1 MPHTGRRTP
10 STEGLR
16 LVAPALVLV
25 TVVTG
30 TALGAV
36 LATSLGLM
44 PLVGEPRLS
53 LDAFTSLSNDL
64 GAATGES
71 LLTAATAT
79 LIAAA
84 VGLAIASTCLHVRL
98 ARRAVIGLAVV
109 VVTVPHLIGA
119 AATALLLSDV
129 GLAQRWTGVATSSWP
144 ELVGGRWPWATVLEL
159 AWKESAFVALVI
171 VAAVGRRYR
180 ELAEIASVLGATPRQ
195 RWRRVLVP
203 LAGPALVGPPHPT
216 RRTSRTV
223 PTPGAVGT
231 CRTRWWRLP
240 TASMVS
246 AGSTARVWRGRRPT
260 PHLHVA
266 GHRHSSVGVQSSD
279 HREYGDSRNHT
290 ESCHHDRSRSGL
302 WSRGDVH
309 VGEQAVSQH
318 RQRFRVGPTQQPCD
332 LIGSE

>member
-16 LVAPALVLV
+16 LVAPALSLV

-203 LAGPALVGPPHPT
+203 LAGPALTSASLIVFVYSLGTYEVARLLGRAYPEPLPVLAYRLFT
-216 RRTSRTV
+216 DVDIAARPQAAAAAVVVTALGVVAAVAVLPVVRRLDTD
-223 PTPGAVGT
+223 G
-231 CRTRWWRLP
+231 
-240 TASMVS
+240 
-246 AGSTARVWRGRRPT
+246 
-260 PHLHVA
+260 
-266 GHRHSSVGVQSSD
+266 
-279 HREYGDSRNHT
+279 
-290 ESCHHDRSRSGL
+290 
-302 WSRGDVH
+302 
-309 VGEQAVSQH
+309 
-318 RQRFRVGPTQQPCD
+318 
-332 LIGSE
+332 